1 MELYIVYN
9 CSLERTVLHEYSYIY
24 FVLIWIACAGFL
36 MQRNKADS
44 GISVWAAFIIGALM
58 KREWA
63 FKFHSDSFL
72 IHQKH
77 SFTLDF
83 AWKWQSRGPH
93 GYSSPRWKLLF
104 TGFVILGLSLG
115 SLITGPCVSHLAH
128 TFAPCFRLLQS
139 WFKVRHTHRSL
150 LKQPRIPGT
159 GYSSTEFW
167 HHPPAPLATPI
178 LPFEEPVE
186 RVMKFMSRAVYNNMS
201 STLKVARGALIWM
214 SDHVNVWM
222 NVRTKEWLLC
232 PWMMVGSCTGD

>member
-44 GISVWAAFIIGALM
+44 GISAWAAFVIGALM

-63 FKFHSDSFL
+63 FKFHFDSFL

-93 GYSSPRWKLLF
+93 GYSSPWGESF
-104 TGFVILGLSLG
+104 YSLVP
-115 SLITGPCVSHLAH
+115 SSSVSHCVPSSQALVSA
-128 TFAPCFRLLQS
+128 TWPILLHHPAAS
-139 WFKVRHTHRSL
+139 SRAGLKCDTLIGAF

-159 GYSSTEFW
+159 GDSSTQFW
-167 HHPPAPLATPI
+167 HHHPHPTARIREWVTMGICALTWE
-178 LPFEEPVE
+178 L
-186 RVMKFMSRAVYNNMS
+186 MSGFYV
-201 STLKVARGALIWM
+201 L
-214 SDHVNVWM
+214 
-222 NVRTKEWLLC
+222 EWR
-232 PWMMVGSCTGD
+232 